1 VPAAFAL
8 IHSPLLGPSS
18 WQAVA
23 EELRSRGRRVIVPS
37 LLDAITSPPPR
48 VPVLAA
54 AVATYLDDA
63 AILVVHSGAG
73 PLVPAITDRA
83 SSAVDAIVF
92 VDATLPFPGRTWF
105 DVLPAETSA
114 GLRGLA
120 GPDGLLPPWHRWF
133 PEDPIRDLVPDV
145 ATRSTLVADIPR
157 VPLDYFEEIAP
168 AFGGWDQRPCGYV
181 RLSAAYDAAA
191 ADARG
196 RGWPVLRHEGHHLSG
211 VTEPETVAD
220 AIVAMSERLR

>member
-48 VPVLAA
+48 FPVLAA
-54 AVATYLDDA
+54 AVATHLDDA
-63 AILVVHSGAG
+63 TILVVHSGAG
-73 PLVPAITDRA
+73 PLVPAVVERA
-83 SSAVDAIVF
+83 PDAVAAVVF

-120 GPDGLLPPWHRWF
+120 GPDGLLPPWPRWF
-133 PEDPIRDLVPDV
+133 PDDPVRDLVPD
-145 ATRSTLVADIPR
+145 TRMRAALLADVPR
-157 VPLDYFEEIAP
+157 VPLDHFEEVAP
-168 AFGGWDQRPCGYV
+168 APPGWEQRPCGYV
-181 RLSAAYDAAA
+181 QLSSAYAGAA
-191 ADARG
+191 ADAKG
-196 RGWPVLRHEGHHLSG
+196 RGWPVMRQEGHHLSG
-211 VTEPETVAD
+211 VTEPAAVAD
-220 AIVAMSERLR
+220 AIDAMSERL

>member
-1 VPAAFAL
+1 MRAAVAL

-37 LLDAITSPPPR
+37 LLDAITSPPPLF
-48 VPVLAA
+48 PVLAA
-54 AVATYLDDA
+54 AVATHLDNA

-83 SSAVDAIVF
+83 SSAADANVF

-105 DVLPAETSA
+105 DTLPPETGA
-114 GLRGLA
+114 QMRRLA
-120 GPDGLLPPWHRWF
+120 GPDRLLPPWPRWF
-133 PEDPIRDLVPDV
+133 PDDPIRDLVPDA

-157 VPLDYFEEIAP
+157 VPLDYFEEVAP
-168 AFGGWDQRPCGYV
+168 AFDGWEQRPCGYV

-191 ADARG
+191 AAAQE

-220 AIVAMSERLR
+220 AIDAMSERLS